1 MATAVPSRLGAGA
14 RWEGDS
20 MPLHEIGTLAVVV
33 EDDDDLRGMIQELL
47 ETVGFRTV
55 GAADGC
61 EGLKAVREL
70 HPSVVTLD
78 LHMPGM
84 DGVEVLDNLALD
96 SETALVPVVI
106 VSAHSSDP
114 RLRCRNQIR
123 AIVQKPFDVDELC
136 HTVRM
141 AAG

>member
-1 MATAVPSRLGAGA
+1 
-14 RWEGDS
+14 
-20 MPLHEIGTLAVVV
+20 MPLDGSKTLAVVV
-33 EDDDDLRGMIQELL
+33 EDDADLRGMIQELL
-47 ETVGFRTV
+47 EMVGFATI

-70 HPSVVTLD
+70 HPSVITLD

-84 DGVEVLDNLALD
+84 DGVEVLDHLALD
-96 SETALVPVVI
+96 VETAGVPVVI
-106 VSAHSSDP
+106 VSAYSSDR
-114 RLRCRNQIR
+114 RLRCRKQIR

-136 HTVRM
+136 HTVLK